1 MIRTADGRHTFILV
15 LGDVVTYFFSLILA
29 LAIRYGE
36 IPGRALIS
44 LHVYSFSVLFVVF
57 LIVNFSAGLYN
68 KQTLFAKGRLYG
80 LLIRS
85 QAIGILLSVLFF
97 YLAPVAIAPKANL
110 FIYAVI
116 STLLLLLWRATVFP
130 VLSST
135 KKQKAI
141 LIGSGEEI
149 RDLFEEVNTRGSY
162 DITFAALREP
172 ALVRDSSL
180 LAEAVR
186 STGSTVIVADLR
198 DKLVESVMPSLYSLM
213 FSGIQVIDAGKLYE
227 AIFDRAPLTMVR
239 ERWLVENAGGSVGG
253 RGLYGIFKRLT
264 DIIFAFILGVISL
277 VFYPFVYFAIKFDDK
292 GPIFI
297 SQDRVGRGGKP
308 IRIHKFRSMA
318 AMNGDSHD
326 DGGVYV
332 NDVNVKETN
341 NVKRMDGGKINEG
354 KVNGGKSQ
362 LKITRV
368 GKFIRLT
375 RIDELPQ
382 LWNVLLGDI
391 SLIGPRPELP
401 ALVAIYEKEIP
412 YYQVRHLVQPG
423 LSGWAQIYHQAHPHH
438 AVAVSDTRDKLS
450 YDLYYVKN
458 RSFTLDLRIAMQ
470 TLKALISRRGV

>member
-1 MIRTADGRHTFILV
+1 MCYCLKMIRTADGRHILILI
-15 LGDVVTYFFSLILA
+15 LGDVITYFFSLILA

-44 LHVYSFSVLFVVF
+44 LHVYAFSVLFIVF

-68 KQTLFAKGRLYG
+68 KQTLFAKGRIYG

-97 YLAPVAIAPKANL
+97 YLAPVSISPKANL

-116 STLLLLLWRATVFP
+116 STVLLIIWRTTVFP
-130 VLSST
+130 VISST
-135 KKQKAI
+135 KKQKAL
-141 LIGSGEEI
+141 LIGSGDEI
-149 RDLFEEVNTRGSY
+149 RDLYDEVNTRGSY
-162 DITFAALREP
+162 DITFAELKDPSTVQESEGSKA
-172 ALVRDSSL
+172 STL
-180 LAEAVR
+180 LGEAIR

-198 DKLVESVMPSLYSLM
+198 NPVVESTMRSLYSLM

-227 AIFDRAPLTMVR
+227 AIFDRAPLTMVG

-253 RGLYGIFKRLT
+253 RGFYGIFKRGM
-264 DIIFAFILGVISL
+264 DMIFATILGLISL
-277 VFYPFVYFAIKFDDK
+277 ILYPFVFIAIKFDDK

-297 SQDRVGRGGKP
+297 SQDRVGRGGRP
-308 IRIHKFRSMA
+308 IKIYKFRSMA
-318 AMNGDSHD
+318 AVDGVNHN
-326 DGGVYV
+326 DGGVY
-332 NDVNVKETN
+332 TN
-341 NVKRMDGGKINEG
+341 GGKDG
-354 KVNGGKSQ
+354 KLSAKSQ
-362 LKITRV
+362 LKVTRV
-368 GKFIRLT
+368 GKIIRLT

-382 LWNVLLGDI
+382 LWNVLRGDI

-401 ALVAIYEKEIP
+401 NLVAVYEREIP

-438 AVAVSDTRDKLS
+438 AVAVNDTRDKLS

-470 TLKALISRRGV
+470 TLRALISRGGV

>member
-1 MIRTADGRHTFILV
+1 MLRGDAKLLNHYDLVDNDTKVWYGIAMIRTADGRHILILI
-15 LGDVVTYFFSLILA
+15 LGDVITYFFSLILA

-44 LHVYSFSVLFVVF
+44 LHVYAFSVLFIVF

-68 KQTLFAKGRLYG
+68 KQTLFAKGRIYG

-97 YLAPVAIAPKANL
+97 YLAPVSISPKANL

-116 STLLLLLWRATVFP
+116 STILLIIWRTTVFP
-130 VLSST
+130 VISST
-135 KKQKAI
+135 KKQKAL

-149 RDLFEEVNTRGSY
+149 QDLYEEVNNRGSY
-162 DITFAALREP
+162 DITFAELKDPSTVQE
-172 ALVRDSSL
+172 SSGSETSTL
-180 LAEAVR
+180 LAEAIR

-198 DKLVESVMPSLYSLM
+198 NPVVESTMRSLYYLM

-227 AIFDRAPLTMVR
+227 AIFDRAPLTMVG

-253 RGLYGIFKRLT
+253 RGFYGIFKRVM
-264 DIIFAFILGVISL
+264 DIIFATILGLISL
-277 VFYPFVYFAIKFDDK
+277 IFFPFVYIAIKLDDK
-292 GPIFI
+292 GPVFF
-297 SQDRVGRGGKP
+297 SQDRVGRGGRP
-308 IRIHKFRSMA
+308 ISIYKFRSM
-318 AMNGDSHD
+318 MG
-326 DGGVYV
+326 
-332 NDVNVKETN
+332 
-341 NVKRMDGGKINEG
+341 
-354 KVNGGKSQ
+354 

-368 GKFIRLT
+368 GKIIRLT

-382 LWNVLLGDI
+382 LWNVLRGDI

-401 ALVAIYEKEIP
+401 NLVAVYEREIP

-438 AVAVSDTRDKLS
+438 AVAVNDTRDKLS

-470 TLKALISRRGV
+470 TLRALISRRGV